1 MPNYITYKQYD
12 SRWGKKNYNGSSS
25 MATAGCGPTSV
36 AMLAY
41 AVDGKTNP
49 WDVAKFMQKNG
60 YAIRNNGTAWAGIPA
75 AMKHFGLQ
83 DVKNVSAMADVF
95 SYLSKGYCAVFL
107 FRGGSRGGITWTS
120 AGHYVAVTGY
130 KHKDGKHYLYTRD
143 SGGRNHTG
151 WYCYETQMRG
161 LIPQIWVGKVGDAK
175 PKPVKVIPKC
185 IDVSDYQGRINW
197 QKVKASGIDHVIIK
211 AGFGKNNIDAQWKN
225 NITGAINAGIKH
237 IGVYWFSYAYNDNMA
252 KNEAVYLCK
261 AVDPYKKH
269 IDMPL
274 FYDFEY
280 DSANYCKK
288 NKVTVTRKLVTSM
301 HKAFCEEIKKRGFK
315 AGYYYNYD
323 YKTRYVDI
331 ASLPYYEWYALYDT
345 SDKQTNVYL
354 QQHSNKGKVKGIKG
368 NVDINWFFGAE
379 PKKPIPKP
387 KTTDLEVDGKQGGQ
401 TIRAIQKWV
410 GVKQDGILST
420 GTIKALQSTLGVT
433 VDGKWGAAT
442 TSALQTHLNRHGAKL
457 TVDGKYGVE
466 TIKALQRYLN
476 KYVLK

>member
-1 MPNYITYKQYD
+1 MSYITYKQYD

-75 AMKHFGLQ
+75 AMKHFGLK

-95 SYLSKGYCAVFL
+95 SYLAKGYCAVFL
-107 FRGGSRGGITWTS
+107 FRGGSRGGITWTT

-130 KHKDGKHYLYTRD
+130 KHKNGKHYLYTRD

-175 PKPVKVIPKC
+175 PVNVVPKC
-185 IDVSDYQGRINW
+185 IDVSEHQGKIDW
-197 QKVKASGIDHVIIK
+197 KKVSASGIDHVVIR
-211 AGFGKNNIDAQWKN
+211 AGYGKNNIDARWRE
-225 NITGAINAGIKH
+225 NITGAIKAGIKH
-237 IGVYWFSYAYNDNMA
+237 IGAYWFSYAYNNDMS

-261 AVDPYKKH
+261 AVDPYKEN

-274 FYDFEY
+274 FFDFEY

-288 NKVTVTRKLVTSM
+288 HNVTVTRNLVTSM
-301 HKAFCEEIKKRGFK
+301 HKVFCEEVKKRGFK

-323 YKTRYVDI
+323 YKRNYIDI

-345 SDKQTNVYL
+345 SDKQANVYL
-354 QQHSNKGKVKGIKG
+354 QQYSSKAKIDGIKG

-379 PKKPIPKP
+379 PKTPKP
-387 KTTDLEVDGKQGGQ
+387 KSEDLEVDGKQGGA
-401 TIRAIQKWV
+401 TIRSIQKWV
-410 GVKQDGILST
+410 GVKQDGILGV
-420 GTIKALQSTLGVT
+420 GTTKALQSKLGVT

-442 TSALQTHLNRHGAKL
+442 TSALQTYLNRYGAKL
-457 TVDGKYGVE
+457 SVDGLYGAE